1 MTDRVG
7 KIKAALSKVS
17 GVAMLA
23 VVALLA
29 TGQAGAAMPY
39 DPIYQQQRSRRQCR
53 YRLPNHPFWPVITF

>member
-39 DPIYQQQRSRRQCR
+39 DPIYQQQRSR
-53 YRLPNHPFWPVITF
+53 PNADIAFRTTLFGR